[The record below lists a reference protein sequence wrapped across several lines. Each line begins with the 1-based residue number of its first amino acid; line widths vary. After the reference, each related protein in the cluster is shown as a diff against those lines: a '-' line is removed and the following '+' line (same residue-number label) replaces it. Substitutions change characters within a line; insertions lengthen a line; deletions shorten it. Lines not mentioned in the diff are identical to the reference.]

1 MFALGAKTKI
11 DTKGSNMDQTIINW
25 LFAGFGAAVGWVL
38 KVVWEAI
45 TDLKTDMKQIERN
58 LPEVYLRKDDFKAAM
73 ADIKGD
79 MKELRYDMKGGF
91 SKIDDALT
99 LLFKQL
105 GRKED
110 KE

>member
-1 MFALGAKTKI
+1 
-11 DTKGSNMDQTIINW
+11 MDQAIINW
-25 LFAGFGAAVGWVL
+25 VFAGFGATLGWLV
-38 KVVWEAI
+38 KVVWDAI
-45 TDLKTDMKQIERN
+45 KDLKDDMKQIERN
-58 LPEVYLRKDDFKAAM
+58 LPETYLRKDDFKAAM

-91 SKIDDALT
+91 NKIDDALN

>member
-1 MFALGAKTKI
+1 
-11 DTKGSNMDQTIINW
+11 
-25 LFAGFGAAVGWVL
+25 
-38 KVVWEAI
+38 
-45 TDLKTDMKQIERN
+45 
-58 LPEVYLRKDDFKAAM
+58 M